1 MDDTVRLLIRFVARG
16 FYGKAYVLILDAVLL
31 HSVLSEDD
39 LSHLLGIQR
48 KELRSLCSKLVE
60 DRLLTVHIQKEEGAQ
75 LRPVTK
81 TYYFIHY
88 TEAIDSIKW
97 KIHSVVQS
105 IKDELHSGN
114 NPQGYICPVCK
125 TKYSQLDAIAL
136 LNYEKNEFLC
146 SLCNEILIEDD
157 TGKIAKENQVKYSKL
172 MNQLEPIINYLKKI
186 DDHQIPE
193 NNYETS
199 LARVIPAQA
208 TSNAS
213 YTVSNFKN
221 RKMFNRDSYLNNAS
235 SMNAGSRSQATLHVN
250 ITTANDDNLQREKQ
264 AIEQEEKRKQNA
276 LPSWH
281 EESTIGKGLGK
292 LDKDEEGDVEI
303 DATNQE
309 ASATT
314 TDGQTNSEFAKDSE
328 IKTEPGTA
336 TNIEEST
343 TSSVAASSAPNVSAP
358 VDDQDKEAQDAL
370 AAYYAQL
377 AQKDKEDDD
386 DEDEEEDDDEE
397 EEDDDE
403 FDDVEI
409 GNGGNNGNNE
419 QTTNSQPKAEDLV
432 VEEMEFGESDEE

>member
-16 FYGKAYVLILDAVLL
+16 FYGKPYVLILDAVLL

-60 DRLLTVHIQKEEGAQ
+60 DRLLTIHIQKEEGPQ
-75 LRPVTK
+75 LRPITR

-105 IKDELHSGN
+105 IKDELHSEN

-146 SLCNEILIEDD
+146 SLCNEVLIEDD
-157 TGKIAKENQVKYSKL
+157 TGKIAQENQLKYSKL
-172 MNQLEPIINYLKKI
+172 MNQLEPVINYLKKI
-186 DDHQIPE
+186 DEHPIPE

-208 TSNAS
+208 SSNAS
-213 YTVSNFKN
+213 YAVSNFKS

-276 LPSWH
+276 LPTWH

-292 LDKDEEGDVEI
+292 LDKDEDGDFDIEANGEKNNEAEVKVEDADQSQVKAEPAATEAI
-303 DATNQE
+303 TEPVTTVSTTAATNGADAE
-309 ASATT
+309 
-314 TDGQTNSEFAKDSE
+314 DR
-328 IKTEPGTA
+328 
-336 TNIEEST
+336 
-343 TSSVAASSAPNVSAP
+343 
-358 VDDQDKEAQDAL
+358 EAQDAL
-370 AAYYAQL
+370 AAYYEQL

-386 DEDEEEDDDEE
+386 DDEEEEEDEEE
-397 EEDDDE
+397 E
-403 FDDVEI
+403 FDDVDFEDV
-409 GNGGNNGNNE
+409 GGSQAASNNDQNTNNE
-419 QTTNSQPKAEDLV
+419 PKAEDLV
-432 VEEMEFGESDEE
+432 VEELEFGESDED